1 MGTQSAEADVIVIG
15 GGIAGVAAALRLKDR
30 GLDPLVLEAESRVG
44 GRMTTDRVNGFV
56 IDRGVTLLGNGFVRM
71 RSLVRR
77 LGLSPLVG
85 KGSFSVGIQDAAGC
99 RGYRSGRFE
108 DLLFDRGISLRARV
122 ACLRFGFDLLRH
134 HRALVHGRST
144 LTGSLDGDD
153 ARTYFKRIGGEE
165 VFERIFRP
173 GLNGPVGG
181 SVETSSRVILMQV
194 IWNLLVRGQWT
205 LTDGVDRIP
214 ETIASQVRV
223 LTEARGLHVEQRAK
237 GVQVE
242 ADVKGKQQTL
252 RARAVIFAI
261 PGQLVPGLCPELPE
275 ELRETLARTQYS
287 RIANA
292 AVALSKPPSVPYAG
306 YAFTPDVVP
315 GAEIEMEHLRAPNRC
330 PEGTGMASVFLWN
343 TPEFPR
349 LDADDESV
357 KQQASEIVERTFPEC
372 RGRVLFVHLVRWNI
386 GIAQFPPGRLREM
399 TALRKRL
406 AAWNSPFDLCGDYL
420 DGLSSEGALRTGEE
434 AADRIVTKL
443 REQSV
448 KGDRS
453 TQLDGSGCYR

>member
-1 MGTQSAEADVIVIG
+1 
-15 GGIAGVAAALRLKDR
+15 
-30 GLDPLVLEAESRVG
+30 
-44 GRMTTDRVNGFV
+44 
-56 IDRGVTLLGNGFVRM
+56 
-71 RSLVRR
+71 
-77 LGLSPLVG
+77 
-85 KGSFSVGIQDAAGC
+85 
-99 RGYRSGRFE
+99 
-108 DLLFDRGISLRARV
+108 
-122 ACLRFGFDLLRH
+122 
-134 HRALVHGRST
+134 
-144 LTGSLDGDD
+144 
-153 ARTYFKRIGGEE
+153 
-165 VFERIFRP
+165 
-173 GLNGPVGG
+173 
-181 SVETSSRVILMQV
+181 VETSSRVILMQV

-330 PEGTGMASVFLWN
+330 PKGTGMASIFLWN
-343 TPEFPR
+343 TPDFPR